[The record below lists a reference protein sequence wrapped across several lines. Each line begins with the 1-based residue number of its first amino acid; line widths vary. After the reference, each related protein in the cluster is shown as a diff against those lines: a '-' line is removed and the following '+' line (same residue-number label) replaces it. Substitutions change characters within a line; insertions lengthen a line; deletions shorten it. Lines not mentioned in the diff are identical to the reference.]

1 MSKKPDENQVAGAG
15 GSKGRRAKGSG
26 TIYWHAA
33 TKSWCAML
41 KKNGKSI
48 TAYGKS
54 RNEAFR
60 KLMNK
65 VNSL

>member
-1 MSKKPDENQVAGAG
+1 MSKKPDEKKVAGAAT
-15 GSKGRRAKGSG
+15 KDRRAKGSG